1 VSLKI
6 EINPFGYSLKELKRF
21 QQIVGVLVK
30 YGFGGALS
38 KISELG
44 VHERQRVQNL
54 SEGVRL
60 RMALTELGPAFIKLG
75 QVLSTRTDL
84 LPKEVVIELEKL
96 QDDVEP
102 FDLTEAKSV
111 FESETG
117 LKIKNVFKE
126 FEKNPVASASMAQ
139 VHKAVLKNGVKVAVK
154 IQRPDAENS
163 FKIDTQILKT
173 MAKLIEQNFA
183 EARIYNLVL
192 MAEEFE
198 RSVERELDFR
208 TEARNAERFKNN
220 FKDFKDVIIPKI
232 HSKFTTKK
240 IIVMD
245 YIEGSKIKD
254 LKVTPKKKREIARK
268 ITFFTA
274 KQIFIDGFFNADP
287 HQGNFIIY
295 KDKIALIDFGMVSFL
310 DENLKESL
318 VSLYSDLVNK
328 NINAFTEDFTK
339 IARISEDSNLED
351 FKTEVND
358 FIEELYGVTPNQI
371 EIGRMFFE
379 LTSIARKYKISIN
392 PKFLVLAKVFVSLE
406 GLQKQLDPD
415 FNMIQNAKELVREME
430 KKEKTPSKIA
440 GRTMKNLLSI
450 QNFITTLPPKISQI
464 IDKARSGTFKME
476 FEHVGLEKPVYR
488 IDRAVNKVS
497 ISMIIA
503 ALLVSS
509 SLIMLAKTGPLFDG
523 FSIIGFIGLAF
534 ALVLSFWLA
543 TVILI
548 EGEF

>member
-1 VSLKI
+1 MSLNI

-21 QQIVGVLVK
+21 QQIVGVFVK
-30 YGFGGALS
+30 YGFGGVIS

-44 VHERQRVQNL
+44 IHEKQRVQNL
-54 SEGVRL
+54 PEGVRL
-60 RMALTELGPAFIKLG
+60 RMALTELGPAFVKIG
-75 QVLSTRTDL
+75 QVLSTRTDI
-84 LPKEVVIELEKL
+84 LPKEVVVELEKL

-102 FDLTEAKSV
+102 FDFVEAKKL
-111 FESETG
+111 FEGETG
-117 LKIKNVFKE
+117 LKIKDVFKQ
-126 FEKNPVASASMAQ
+126 FNKTPAASASMAQ
-139 VHKAVLKNGVKVAVK
+139 VHKAVLKNGVEVAVK
-154 IQRPDAENS
+154 IQRPAAEES
-163 FKIDTQILKT
+163 FKTDTQILKT
-173 MAKLIEQNFA
+173 IAKLIEQNFA
-183 EARIYNLVL
+183 EARTYNPVL

-208 TEARNAERFKNN
+208 TEARNAERFENN

-232 HSKFTTKK
+232 YSKLTTKK
-240 IIVMD
+240 TLVMD
-245 YIEGSKIKD
+245 YIEGDKIKD
-254 LKVTPKKKREIARK
+254 LKATPKKKREIARK
-268 ITFFTA
+268 ITFFTM
-274 KQIFIDGFFNADP
+274 KQIFIDGFLNADP

-295 KDKIALIDFGMVSFL
+295 KNKIALIDFGMVSFL
-310 DENLKESL
+310 DENLKENL
-318 VSLYSDLVNK
+318 INLYSDIVNK
-328 NINAFTEDFTK
+328 NIDAFTEDFTK
-339 IARISEDSNLED
+339 IARISENSNIED
-351 FKTEVND
+351 FKAEVND

-415 FNMIQNAKELVREME
+415 FNIIQNAKEFVKEIE
-430 KKEKTPSKIA
+430 KKEKTPSRIA
-440 GRTMKNLLSI
+440 GRTMKNLLSL

-464 IDKARSGTFKME
+464 VDKARTGTFKME

-488 IDRAVNKVS
+488 IDRAVNKIS
-497 ISMIIA
+497 LSMIIA

-509 SLIMLAKTGPLFDG
+509 SLIILAKAGPLFEG

-543 TVILI
+543 TVIFI

>member
-1 VSLKI
+1 MSLNI
-6 EINPFGYSLKELKRF
+6 EINPFGYGLKELKRF
-21 QQIVGVLVK
+21 QQIVGVFVK
-30 YGFGGALS
+30 YGFGGVIS

-44 VHERQRVQNL
+44 VHEKQRVQNL
-54 SEGVRL
+54 PEGVRL
-60 RMALTELGPAFIKLG
+60 RIALTELGPAFVKLG
-75 QVLSTRTDL
+75 QVLSTRTDI

-102 FDLTEAKSV
+102 FDFAEAKKL
-111 FESETG
+111 FEGETG
-117 LKIKNVFKE
+117 FKIKDVFKQ
-126 FEKNPVASASMAQ
+126 FNKTPDASASMAQ
-139 VHKAVLKNGVKVAVK
+139 VHKAVLKNGIEVAVK
-154 IQRPDAENS
+154 IQRPNAEES
-163 FKIDTQILKT
+163 FKTDTQILKT
-173 MAKLIEQNFA
+173 IAKLIEQNFA
-183 EARIYNLVL
+183 EARIYNPVL

-232 HSKFTTKK
+232 YSKFTTKK
-240 IIVMD
+240 TLVMD
-245 YIEGSKIKD
+245 YIEGDKIKD
-254 LKVTPKKKREIARK
+254 LKATPKKKREIAKK
-268 ITFFTA
+268 ITFFTM

-295 KDKIALIDFGMVSFL
+295 KNKIALIDFGMVSFL
-310 DENLKESL
+310 DENLKENL
-318 VSLYSDLVNK
+318 ISLYSDIVNK
-328 NINAFTEDFTK
+328 NIDAFTEDFTK
-339 IARISEDSNLED
+339 IARISENSNIED
-351 FKTEVND
+351 FKAEVND

-415 FNMIQNAKELVREME
+415 FNMIQNAKELVKEIERKE
-430 KKEKTPSKIA
+430 KKPFRIA
-440 GRTMKNLLSI
+440 GRAMKNLLSL

-464 IDKARSGTFKME
+464 VDKARTGTFKME

-488 IDRAVNKVS
+488 IDRAVNKIS

-509 SLIMLAKTGPLFDG
+509 SLIILSKTGPLFEG
-523 FSIIGFIGLAF
+523 FSIIGFAGLVF
-534 ALVLSFWLA
+534 ALILSFWLA
-543 TVILI
+543 TAIFL